1 MWTKPGDIPKKFAL
15 TPEELDHVETC
26 DSDEEQRRFLEQIVI
41 DKDLPVAMRTI
52 QVRNAGNKQNN
63 KWIDKSSYHRKTR
76 RRKTFY
82 LTFLFAGRCA
92 LL

>member
-52 QVRNAGNKQNN
+52 QVRNIGNRQNN
-63 KWIDKSSYHRKTR
+63 K
-76 RRKTFY
+76 
-82 LTFLFAGRCA
+82 
-92 LL
+92 